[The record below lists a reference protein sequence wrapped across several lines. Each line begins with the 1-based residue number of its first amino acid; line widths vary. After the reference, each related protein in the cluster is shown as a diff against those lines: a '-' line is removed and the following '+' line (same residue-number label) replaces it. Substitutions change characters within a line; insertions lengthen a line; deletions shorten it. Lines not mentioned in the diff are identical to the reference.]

1 MIVASLSS
9 DHLKCN
15 QETIQLADVV
25 EVRFDLSKRLPPNGI
40 KAYNYGSILGTENAS
55 NMNKPIMLTIR
66 SKKEGGRCES
76 TKVAHML
83 IKEGLKEGWDYID
96 LEYKRD
102 GKFIEECKKIKK
114 NNKIILSYHSQKN
127 LENKNL
133 ETLIK
138 KMAEKNPEYIKIV
151 LNMKSIEDTLK
162 ALYLRDKYYFYNITI
177 LSSGKCNEFMRA
189 INAKDKKSFSFGYV
203 DESKK
208 TSEWLMDIKE
218 LYPMKY
224 SSVYYGLI
232 GWPLK
237 YSLSPKIF
245 QSFSQMIN
253 AYIPYFI
260 LPVKSKNNLGMVIE
274 NLRQFSFGGI
284 NVTSPYKE
292 HIIPYIDIIST
303 EVERTGVV
311 STITMNNA
319 YSIGNNNDYKVLE
332 EEIKKYNISGDAVVL
347 GTGATSKTA
356 IVVLDDLGYKVYVKS
371 RKEKK
376 VEKLMKKF
384 PVKKYEEKEY
394 GIAIN
399 TTVVGSLLNA
409 FSYKLPSLTKNA
421 LAIDFAYNESNDT
434 PFTIEMKKH
443 TEYIV
448 NGKELV
454 LNHAIHTLKNWLGN
468 VSENHIDQLK
478 ASKL

>member
-1 MIVASLSS
+1 MIVVSLFS
-9 DHLKCN
+9 DYLESNK
-15 QETIQLADVV
+15 ETLQLADVV
-25 EVRFDLSKRLPPNGI
+25 EVRFDLSKRLHINGI
-40 KAYNYGSILGTENAS
+40 KAHDYSSILDSEKAKNL
-55 NMNKPIMLTIR
+55 NKPIMLTIR
-66 SKKEGGRCES
+66 SKNEGGKCES

-83 IKEGLKEGWDYID
+83 IKEGLKEEWNYID

-114 NNKIILSYHSQKN
+114 NSQIILSYHSQKN
-127 LENKNL
+127 LGNRNL

-138 KMAEKNPEYIKIV
+138 KMAEKKPEYIKIV
-151 LNMKSIEDTLK
+151 LNLKSIEDALK

-189 INAKDKKSFSFGYV
+189 INAKDKKSFSFGYI

-208 TSEWLMDIKE
+208 TSEWLMNIKE
-218 LYPMKY
+218 LYSMKN

-245 QSFSQMIN
+245 QSFSHMIN
-253 AYIPYFI
+253 AYLPYFI

-292 HIIPYIDIIST
+292 HIIPHIDIISP

-332 EEIKKYNISGDAVVL
+332 GEIKKYNLDGEAVVL

-356 IVVLDDLGYKVYVKS
+356 IAVLADLGYRVYVKS

-384 PVKKYEEKEY
+384 SVKKYEEKEY
-394 GIAIN
+394 SIAIN
-399 TTVVGSLLNA
+399 TTTVGSLINS
-409 FSYKLPSLTKNA
+409 FPYKLPTLTKNS
-421 LAIDFAYNESNDT
+421 LAIDFAYNQSNDT
-434 PFTIEMKKH
+434 PFIIEMKKQA
-443 TEYIV
+443 EYIV

-454 LNHAIHTLKNWLGN
+454 LNHAIHTIKDWLGN
-468 VSENHIDQLK
+468 VSENYINQLK
-478 ASKL
+478 ALKL